1 VYLIGFMGSGKST
14 IGPILANTIGYDFL
28 DVDRIIEGNEG
39 MSIREIFQ
47 SKGEE
52 HFRRC
57 EREIVRETCT
67 RSRIVVSLGG
77 GAVVDPE
84 SFRQIKTAGVV
95 VYLKLTPEQIFQRLR
110 NKSDR
115 PMLLGPT
122 GEKLAEE
129 DLRVRILRLYRE
141 REQTYALA
149 DIVLQTDES
158 KLGLTVDRLVKKLSG
173 HIA

>member
-1 VYLIGFMGSGKST
+1 
-14 IGPILANTIGYDFL
+14 
-28 DVDRIIEGNEG
+28 
-39 MSIREIFQ
+39 
-47 SKGEE
+47 
-52 HFRRC
+52 
-57 EREIVRETCT
+57 
-67 RSRIVVSLGG
+67 VSLGG